1 MILSTKNDFAD
12 FKADYTVFSTVLET
26 DQYSNEHRVKSAAKS
41 TIHTMWH
48 PLTSGHQLTSG
59 ADIAEYGES
68 ISSML
73 YCILYDLHKN
83 DIDYFDVIT
92 INDED
97 YEVVKIKTFNTHT
110 RIDVQKRGV

>member
-1 MILSTKNDFAD
+1 MILSTQNDFAD

-26 DQYSNEHRVKSAAKS
+26 DQYANEHRVKSAEKS

-48 PLTSGHQLTSG
+48 PLTSEV
-59 ADIAEYGES
+59 DIAEYGES

-73 YCILYDLHKN
+73 YCILYNLHKN

-92 INDED
+92 INGED
-97 YEVVKIKTFNTHT
+97 YEVVKIKQFNTHT
-110 RIDVQKRGV
+110 RVDVQKRGV